1 MVKVSRLKK
10 DLKKIEGS
18 IIKNVRNVF
27 RLKEE
32 IDNTTVKEIRKWS
45 NWKYNNYRYEK
56 PTSAW
61 RRLL

>member
-18 IIKNVRNVF
+18 IIKNVRNLF

-32 IDNTTVKEIRKWS
+32 IDNTTVKEIRK
-45 NWKYNNYRYEK
+45 
-56 PTSAW
+56 
-61 RRLL
+61 